1 MKPKKRKKKQ
11 KSVISHNI
19 LDQFPE
25 PPTHLLDNY
34 YELELTD
41 DFLSQI
47 LKYVDDLCN
56 FINNGDQNLERSM
69 EVNQNLNNAVSCYRV
84 KLLERRQVVSDTK
97 IEGEAKRVHYPC
109 NWLLGKFSSIRKTL
123 SCCSRREK

>member
-11 KSVISHNI
+11 KNVISHNI

-97 IEGEAKRVHYPC
+97 IEGEEKRVHYPC
-109 NWLLGKFSSIRKTL
+109 NWLLGKFS
-123 SCCSRREK
+123 